1 MSELKFPK
9 INSVTLSARLTRDPE
24 LKYTPAGAAVTSLSL
39 AFDKSYKK
47 NGEWVNESS
56 FIDAVLWKDV
66 AEKAVGELSKGS
78 PVIVEGKLQTRSYQN
93 KDGINVKITEISAF
107 RVIALVK
114 DSNEQSNGQSSLPN
128 PEDDIPF

>member
-9 INSVTLSARLTRDPE
+9 INSITLSARLTRDPE
-24 LKYTPAGAAVTSLSL
+24 LKYTPAGAAVASLSL

-56 FIDAVLWKDV
+56 FIDAVLWKDA

-107 RVIALVK
+107 RVIALAK
-114 DSNEQSNGQSSLPN
+114 DSNEQSSGQSSLPN